1 MSRVRRASFV
11 VRVVR
16 SSSGWRRGEETLTG
30 MEAID
35 RILMGMLRKIPGS
48 AADRARARR
57 DDGSLSRRQRKQA
70 ER

>member
-1 MSRVRRASFV
+1 
-11 VRVVR
+11 
-16 SSSGWRRGEETLTG
+16 